1 MRSLKVDPATES
13 LLRRQILEY
22 FLEPCEVYMMKH
34 DYPFENGLLAETY
47 TWDQVRFVRRSLE
60 VAGLLERVSGTT
72 ADVVLRTTGMGRQM
86 LVNGLTEEN
95 HEQDDA
101 V

>member
-34 DYPFENGLLAETY
+34 DDPFENGLLAEQY
-47 TWDQVRFVRRSLE
+47 DWDQVRFVRRSLE
-60 VAGLLERVSGTT
+60 VAGLLERVGGTT
-72 ADVVLRTTGMGRQM
+72 ADVVLKTTATGRHV
-86 LVNGLTEEN
+86 LVNGLTEDE
-95 HEQDDA
+95 
-101 V
+101 